1 MKKSVLA
8 LGLCLSM
15 VLGLCACGDSAASS
29 ASAAPAETAA
39 AENETAAPSKEPA
52 AAPEASTP
60 EEAASAVEASAAE
73 ETAPAEQLAETTV
86 YIDIAAS
93 LEAVFADVIIPAYKE
108 QQPNVTIEYN
118 TGSSG
123 KLLSGIEE
131 AGGIGHDLFFSAGKA
146 QVTTLDETDGMVVDG
161 SIVNLLAN
169 ELCLVKG
176 KDTETAVTGWE
187 TIAQAKS
194 MALCGGSVP
203 AGKYSRIALIALGVL
218 PENDDP
224 ASITTE
230 EISTAL
236 GGIEIDEA
244 DDVEVA
250 AAKAA
255 EGAVEVA
262 AIYYSDYYNHQDDLT
277 ILAQD
282 DGTLTGNIT
291 YPVCLVKNPEADEA
305 ESAAAAD
312 FLEFLQTEQCL
323 KAYEE
328 YCFIVNK

>member
-1 MKKSVLA
+1 MKRSILA
-8 LGLCLSM
+8 LALCLSM
-15 VLGLCACGDSAASS
+15 VLGLCACGNSAASS
-29 ASAAPAETAA
+29 ASAAPAESAA
-39 AENETAAPSKEPA
+39 AETETAAPSEEPA
-52 AAPEASTP
+52 APAEEPASVADEAP
-60 EEAASAVEASAAE
+60 ASAE
-73 ETAPAEQLAETTV
+73 EEVAAPAEPLAETTV

-93 LEAVFADVIIPAYKE
+93 LEAVFTDVIIPAYKE
-108 QQPNVTIEYN
+108 VQPNVAIEYN

-131 AGGIGHDLFFSAGKA
+131 ANGIGHDLFFSAGKA
-146 QVTTLDETDGMVVDG
+146 QVTTLDETDGLVVDG

-176 KDTETAVTGWE
+176 NDTETEVTGWD
-187 TIAQAKS
+187 TLDKAKS

-203 AGKYSRIALIALGVL
+203 VGKYSRIALIALGVL

-250 AAKAA
+250 ASKAA
-255 EGAVEVA
+255 EGSVDVA
-262 AIYYSDYYNHQDDLT
+262 TIYYSDYYNHQNDLT
-277 ILAQD
+277 IIAQD
-282 DGTLTGNIT
+282 DGTLTGAIT

>member
-1 MKKSVLA
+1 MKRSILA
-8 LGLCLSM
+8 LALCLSM
-15 VLGLCACGDSAASS
+15 VLGLCACGNSAASS
-29 ASAAPAETAA
+29 ASAAPAESTAA
-39 AENETAAPSKEPA
+39 ETETAAPSQEPA
-52 AAPEASTP
+52 APAAEASVAEEPAST
-60 EEAASAVEASAAE
+60 EEAA
-73 ETAPAEQLAETTV
+73 APAEQLAETTV

-93 LEAVFADVIIPAYKE
+93 LEAVFTDVIIPAYKE
-108 QQPNVTIEYN
+108 VQPNVTIEYN

-131 AGGIGHDLFFSAGKA
+131 ANGIGHDLFFSAGKA
-146 QVTTLDETDGMVVDG
+146 QVTTLNETDGLVVDG

-176 KDTETAVTGWE
+176 NDTETEVTGWD
-187 TIAQAKS
+187 TLDKAKS

-203 AGKYSRIALIALGVL
+203 VGKYSRIALIALGVL

-250 AAKAA
+250 ASKAA
-255 EGAVEVA
+255 EGSVDVA
-262 AIYYSDYYNHQDDLT
+262 TIYYSDYYNHQNDLT
-277 ILAQD
+277 IIAQD
-282 DGTLTGNIT
+282 DGTLTGAIT